1 MDGKGHVM
9 SAVQERWKFP
19 SQERKFLVSVLT
31 LTAVVAGREGVLS
44 AA

>member
-1 MDGKGHVM
+1 M

-19 SQERKFLVSVLT
+19 CQKRKFLVSVLT